1 MKGAEQRS
9 TIASLSSSAGRLN
22 EEDKE
27 DKEAG
32 DHHLTCE
39 SCNNVIL
46 FYTSKDVVKAEL
58 NLGQKLPAS
67 SSSEKTWQATAAEV
81 IVKSRET
88 RSAKPEVLYRL
99 TPPPKVPVVHQPT
112 TPQSKAAAS
121 DQAAAADTGIV
132 LPQQLL
138 ANLQEV
144 DTASVQQAINPQ
156 QQPQN
161 QQPVH
166 DVQNVGEHEAALSDS
181 EEMAEDKSVIPAP
194 FSGKPGEDGD
204 VWIRH
209 FKNYCQYKEYAGP
222 KSLALFKVLLIGNAA
237 LWLDTLPQE
246 TLTDFARLTAAFTER
261 YEIPEV
267 MKFKSAK
274 EIFSRRQQV
283 GESVDDYVAAIRRL
297 ARIIQVDDK
306 ITQYAVLNGFLPNI
320 AAHVVSQRPQN
331 LDAILEAGR
340 IAELTNPTKSAS
352 DQVLTEQLADVR
364 SELKRLATQWDKF
377 TTAPVFDR

>member
-1 MKGAEQRS
+1 MASFAFRS
-9 TIASLSSSAGRLN
+9 SY
-22 EEDKE
+22 K
-27 DKEAG
+27 
-32 DHHLTCE
+32 TC
-39 SCNNVIL
+39 
-46 FYTSKDVVKAEL
+46 
-58 NLGQKLPAS
+58 
-67 SSSEKTWQATAAEV
+67 
-81 IVKSRET
+81 
-88 RSAKPEVLYRL
+88 L
-99 TPPPKVPVVHQPT
+99 TPPPKVPIVQQPS
-112 TPQSKAAAS
+112 TPQNRAAAS
-121 DQAAAADTGIV
+121 DQAEAADTGIV

-138 ANLQEV
+138 SHLQEV
-144 DTASVQQAINPQ
+144 DTAPVQQVVNPQ
-156 QQPQN
+156 QQPQD
-161 QQPVH
+161 QPPVDDVH
-166 DVQNVGEHEAALSDS
+166 DAGENEASLSDS

-204 VWIRH
+204 VWLRH
-209 FKNYCQYKEYAGP
+209 FKNYWQYKEYQGP

-237 LWLDTLPQE
+237 MWLDTLSQK
-246 TLTDFARLTAAFTER
+246 TSADFDRFTRAFTER

-306 ITQYAVLNGFLPNI
+306 VTQYAVLNGFLPNI
-320 AAHVVSQRPQN
+320 AAHVVSQRPQS

-340 IAELTNPTKSAS
+340 IAELTNSTKSAS

-377 TTAPVFDR
+377 TGNRSSSSLQRHCYLQQLILTTARPRIAFCCSLLLPQSSKLPPVFQDSYAVTFQSVLALHG